1 MPLPWRALQVLAGDE
16 INLVLLDPDE
26 YLQDPEY
33 KAARRNGA
41 PAVKNLWA
49 FTLAG
54 EKLWE
59 AEFPEASDY
68 YYKIVSAVPLV
79 ALCFSSWRCV
89 LAPATGRIQKKE
101 FLK

>member
-1 MPLPWRALQVLAGDE
+1 VLQVLAGDE

-26 YLQDPEY
+26 YLQDPAY
-33 KAARRNGA
+33 MAARRNGA

-49 FTLAG
+49 FTPAG

-59 AEFPEASDY
+59 ADFPEPSDY
-68 YYKIVSAVPLV
+68 YYEIVSAAPLV

-89 LAPATGRIQKKE
+89 LAPSTGKIQEKE